1 MADERIERLGA
12 AGISDRDV
20 RGLGS
25 LLVDAVDSGA
35 AVSFLAPLTIADA
48 EAWWRKQLASAH
60 SRAVFFVARDDTGE
74 IVGMVQLQPAWAP
87 NQPHRADVCKLIVH
101 RRARGGGVA
110 RRLMDAIERA
120 AWNAGFTLLVLDT
133 RQGCAAESLYEKSGW
148 TRVGVIPSFAVDPDG
163 VTPHATVV
171 FYKDLRRGRERPC
184 REGEITIRPTLR
196 QDLDAIYAMHVDA
209 EACVMAGV
217 KPRTREAF
225 DATWDSS
232 LADPRVVPRTIVM
245 SRNGAAE
252 IVGGVS
258 LFQAEG
264 VDMVGYSV
272 ARRHWG
278 AGIATRALRLFLDEV
293 RQRPLRA
300 DALANNLG
308 SIRVLERCG
317 FRFMGTHMGEET
329 ERYLP
334 GLVASFVLD

>member
-1 MADERIERLGA
+1 MASERIERLGA
-12 AGISDRDV
+12 AGVSDRDV
-20 RGLGS
+20 RGLGA

-35 AVSFLAPLTIADA
+35 AVSFLSPLTSADA
-48 EAWWRKQLASAH
+48 EAWWRKQLASSH
-60 SRAVFFVARDDTGE
+60 SGAVYLVARDDTGE
-74 IVGMVQLQPAWAP
+74 IVGTVQLQPAWAP

-101 RRARGGGVA
+101 RRVRGGGVA

-133 RQGCAAESLYEKSGW
+133 KHGGGAESLYEKIGW

-171 FYKDLRRGRERPC
+171 FYKDLRRGRERPW
-184 REGEITIRPTLR
+184 REGEITIRPTLK
-196 QDLDAIYAMHVDA
+196 QDLGAIYSMHVDP

-232 LADPRVVPRTIVM
+232 FADPRVIPRTIVM

-258 LFQAEG
+258 LFQSEC

-278 AGIATRALRLFLDEV
+278 EGIATRALRLFLDEV

-300 DALANNLG
+300 DALANNTG

-317 FRFMGTHMGEET
+317 FRFMGTHKGEET

-334 GLVASFVLD
+334 GLVASFVLE